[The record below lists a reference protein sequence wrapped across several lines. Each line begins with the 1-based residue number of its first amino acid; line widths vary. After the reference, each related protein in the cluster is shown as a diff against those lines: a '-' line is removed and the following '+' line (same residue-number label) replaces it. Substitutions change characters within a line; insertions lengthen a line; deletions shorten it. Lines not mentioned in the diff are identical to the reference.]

1 MPKTYRF
8 RLSAIMFLH
17 YFAAGATLPLMSLY
31 FSQELGFGGAGAGL
45 ILSLSALSAM
55 LAPLLSAFVSDR
67 VLSAERL
74 FALAEA
80 LAAFF
85 MLGLALSSHF
95 LPVIIFYLLYMG
107 MFISAMALSN
117 VIVFHHSPD
126 GGRSFGGVRLWGT
139 VGWVVSG
146 WIFGF
151 FYLRLSQGTVGDA
164 LFFTAGVSLFLSL
177 FSLSLPGQKG
187 KAPRRSR
194 LLPDAAL
201 KLFMRPEL
209 LLLGVTAFLMQIT
222 HKFYYFGA
230 APYLRHLGFSDAM
243 ILPSMSLGQAMEVV
257 SMLLLPFLFKRFP
270 PRRIILFGTIMELS
284 RFSIFAFGSGGIGA
298 LAGIAFHGPS
308 FAFFFTVSFIYL
320 NGFADTE
327 SRAGVQQLFFF
338 IVEGM
343 GSLAGSLL
351 AGFSYDLNMQIVPG
365 SFRLFWMIPTVLTLF
380 AISIALLI
388 NRMGDRREF
397 GTASIEA

>member
-1 MPKTYRF
+1 MSQNYRF
-8 RLSAIMFLH
+8 RLSSIMFLH
-17 YFAAGATLPLMSLY
+17 YFAAGASLPLMSLY

-67 VLSAERL
+67 IMSAERL
-74 FALAEA
+74 FALTEA
-80 LAAFF
+80 LAALF
-85 MLGLALSSHF
+85 MFCLALSSSF
-95 LPVIIFYLLYMG
+95 LPVLIFYLLYMG
-107 MFISAMALSN
+107 MFIPAMALSN

-139 VGWVVSG
+139 LGWVCSG

-151 FYLRLSQGTVGDA
+151 FYLRLSGGPVGDA
-164 LFFTAGVSLFLSL
+164 LFFTAGVSLLLSL
-177 FSLSLPGQKG
+177 VSLTLPGQKG

-201 KLFMRPEL
+201 RLFLKPEL
-209 LLLGVTAFLMQIT
+209 LLLGVAGFLMQIT

-230 APYLRHLGFSDAM
+230 APYLRSLGFSDAL
-243 ILPSMSLGQAMEVV
+243 ILPSMSIGQVMEVV
-257 SMLLLPFLFKRFP
+257 SMLLLPLLFKRFP
-270 PRRIILFGTIMELS
+270 PRRIILLGTLMELC
-284 RFSIFAFGSGGIGA
+284 RFAIFALGGGGAGA
-298 LAGIAFHGPS
+298 LVGIAFHGPA

-320 NGFADTE
+320 NSHADTE

-338 IVEGM
+338 IVEGA

-351 AGFSYDLNMQIVPG
+351 AGFSYDLTREISSG
-365 SFRLFWMIPTVLTLF
+365 SFQLFWMIPTALTLL
-380 AISIALLI
+380 AITTALFI
-388 NRMGDRREF
+388 NRIGDRKDPAVR
-397 GTASIEA
+397 TP